1 MRDLIQCNVG
11 RYRTGVTV
19 LLLAAYLPL
28 LTGCLFK
35 PRTPEPPTG
44 EEIFY
49 LPRGEVANILAN
61 LETAL
66 NNLDIA
72 GYDDA
77 IGENFVY
84 IPDSQTENDYPGV
97 SWGSWN
103 REQELA
109 FAGNMF
115 DNISALEVNLRE
127 EDIRTETG
135 SGTEVEWE
143 LVYSLDQTS
152 SDGSVVKYRGQVII
166 IFRQIGSFWYIDNW
180 EDLQGEEDPDTGAAL
195 TSMGGLRGAFA
206 SK

>member
-1 MRDLIQCNVG
+1 MRDSIQ
-11 RYRTGVTV
+11 RRAGVFQTV
-19 LLLAAYLPL
+19 VTLLALAAYLPL

-44 EEIFY
+44 AEIVY
-49 LPRGEVANILAN
+49 LPRGEVPNILAN

-66 NNLDIA
+66 KNLDIA

-84 IPDSQTENDYPGV
+84 LPDSQTKNDYPAV
-97 SWGSWN
+97 DWANWD

-115 DNISALEVNLRE
+115 DNISALQANLRDT
-127 EDIRTETG
+127 DIRVDIG

-143 LVYSLDQTS
+143 VIYLLEQTS
-152 SDGSVVKYRGQVII
+152 SDGSVTKYRGGVEI
-166 IFRQIGSFWYIDNW
+166 IFRQIGSFWYIDSW
-180 EDLQGEEDPDTGAAL
+180 EDLQGEPDPDTGAAL